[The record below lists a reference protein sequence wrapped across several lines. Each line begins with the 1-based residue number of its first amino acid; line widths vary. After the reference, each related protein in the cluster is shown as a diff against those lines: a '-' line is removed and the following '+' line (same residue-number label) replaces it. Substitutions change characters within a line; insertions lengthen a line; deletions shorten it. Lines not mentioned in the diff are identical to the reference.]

1 MQCPVCSY
9 FHEGA
14 SFKTFLLGIQKTE
27 DIARHKTR
35 NDSRFEDKVGPPNTT
50 YLDIFVSCC
59 VWLNRAFLCDSP
71 FTYNQFIF
79 QLGMLLQT
87 QTQHLH
93 EEICLKLSLY
103 IEGFL

>member
-1 MQCPVCSY
+1 MQCLVCSY
-9 FHEGA
+9 FHEGPF
-14 SFKTFLLGIQKTE
+14 FKTFLLSIQKTK
-27 DIARHKTR
+27 DITR
-35 NDSRFEDKVGPPNTT
+35 QQTSNDALFEDNVGPPNTT
-50 YLDIFVSCC
+50 YLDMYSTCC
-59 VWLNRAFLCDSP
+59 VWLNRALLCDSP